1 MASITK
7 HLDLDVDATTAWGAI
22 RDFTSPHLPF
32 AGVLSDSKMDG
43 DDRVVTFVS
52 GAVIRERLVDLD
64 DDIRRIAYTVVDG
77 PFTHHHATISVS
89 PVSGGGS
96 RVEWTSDVL
105 PHDVAVMVSDLMD
118 LGLRAL
124 AVNLGGKAA

>member
-7 HLDLDVDATTAWGAI
+7 HLDLHVNAATAWGAI
-22 RDFTSPHLPF
+22 RDFTSPHVLF

-64 DDIRRIAYTVVDG
+64 DDTRRIAYTVVDG
-77 PFTHHHATISVS
+77 PFTHHHAAISVR
-89 PVSGGGS
+89 PGSGGGS

-105 PHDVAVMVSDLMD
+105 PHDVAARVSDLMD
-118 LGLRAL
+118 QGLRAL
-124 AVNLGGKAA
+124 AVNVGGKAA